1 MSLTG
6 KATSGGVL
14 RGKISKLDTLKG
26 YSAYEVACIN
36 GFKGTEAEWLA
47 SLKGEK
53 GDTGRGFKITDYY
66 TSLEALET
74 AVPSPSVGD
83 AYGVG
88 ASIPYDIY
96 IYSASHGWVNN
107 GAIGAASEESL
118 LADATV
124 E

>member
-6 KATSGGVL
+6 KTTPSYII
-14 RGKISKLDTLKG
+14 RGKVSKLDTLRG
-26 YSAYEVACIN
+26 YSAYEVAVIN

-53 GDTGRGFKITDYY
+53 GDTGRGFKIIDYY
-66 TSLEALET
+66 TSLDALET
-74 AVPSPSVGD
+74 AVPSPAVGD

-96 IYSASHGWVNN
+96 IYSAAHGWVNN
-107 GAIGAASEESL
+107 GAIGAATTNL
-118 LADATV
+118 LVDATV